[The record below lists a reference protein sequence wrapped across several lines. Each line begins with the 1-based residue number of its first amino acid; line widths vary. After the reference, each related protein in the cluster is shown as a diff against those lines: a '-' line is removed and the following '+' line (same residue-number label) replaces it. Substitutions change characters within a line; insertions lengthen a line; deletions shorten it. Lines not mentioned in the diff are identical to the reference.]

1 MASLS
6 RTLRRALALAVL
18 IAAAVPTLA
27 HATVTESTI
36 TSPAKPTYLLFEPAP
51 TLAAET
57 LTVVATTDGA
67 AKDQVDVICTFGD
80 DYARIAEDLE
90 LVAGGTLDAE
100 VSLAGFPVHLC
111 DLRVVP
117 AGYAAPD
124 LSPFTGPVVAA
135 STYYPDHSSAPVRGA
150 KRTAILDYVVET
162 GHQRGAAAIVTAG
175 GGGVSAA
182 VGVKAGA
189 HEPFGYPT
197 WHDGA
202 GIADLVVDGRVAY
215 TTEDI
220 PRFQYG
226 TEQSMTPAGFEG
238 LQATPALDP
247 STGAMTISESQRIFR
262 CEGDDDGRPTEEE
275 CRSVIDTG
283 IRLDRTISLTREHSI
298 ADVRDRWVSSDG
310 LAHQVRARY
319 TADLPPARRKAEG
332 PQWRFPGD
340 PAFKFY
346 AAGDVIPQGPG
357 TVLVRDADDLRA
369 PGALSFA
376 PAPERF
382 TFDDGGALAETAQL
396 AVPAGGAAPVRRV
409 FALGRDA
416 GEAAAL
422 GRATE
427 DGFAAPRVEI
437 SSVSGAAT
445 ATVRG
450 RATDNVG
457 VVALSVNGRAAA
469 VAADGSFSV
478 PVALLRGANE
488 ISVTA
493 TDGAGLSANA
503 RVVAQGGAI
512 RGCRVPRIKAGAS
525 VKAVRAA
532 IRKAGCKARTRRVS
546 SRTVRKGRVVGLS
559 RKAGTLVP
567 RGTAIRIRV
576 SAGRRR

>member
-36 TSPAKPTYLLFEPAP
+36 TSPAKPAYLLLEPEP
-51 TLAAET
+51 MLAAET

-67 AKDQVDVICTFGD
+67 AKDKVDLICTYGD
-80 DYARIAEDLE
+80 DYARVTEDLE
-90 LVAGGTLDAE
+90 VAAGGMLDAE
-100 VSLAGFPVHLC
+100 VSLNDFPVHLC

-124 LSPFTGPVVAA
+124 LSPFTGPVVAVSRYIA
-135 STYYPDHSSAPVRGA
+135 DDYKAPVRGA
-150 KRTAILDYVVET
+150 DRTAILDYVVET
-162 GHQRGAAAIVTAG
+162 GHQRGAAGIGSAG
-175 GGGVSAA
+175 GGGLSAA
-182 VGVKAGA
+182 IGVKAGA

-197 WHDGA
+197 WRNGA
-202 GIADLVVDGRVAY
+202 AIDDLEVDGRVAY
-215 TTEDI
+215 TAASI
-220 PRFQYG
+220 PLFQYG
-226 TEQSMTPAGFEG
+226 TERSMTPAGFEG

-247 STGAMTISESQRIFR
+247 ATGAMTISESQRIFR

-319 TADLPPARRKAEG
+319 TADVPRAKAEG

-357 TVLVRDADDLRA
+357 TVLVRDAVDLRA

-382 TFDDGGALAETAQL
+382 TFGDGGALAETVQL

-437 SSVSGAAT
+437 TSVSGAAT

-503 RVVAQGGAI
+503 RVVAQGGAA
-512 RGCRVPRIKAGAS
+512 RGCRVPRVKAGS
-525 VKAVRAA
+525 RVKAARAA
-532 IRKAGCKARTRRVS
+532 IRNAGCRARTRRVS
-546 SRTVRKGRVVGLS
+546 SRKVRKGRVVGLS

-576 SAGRRR
+576 SAGRR

>member
-1 MASLS
+1 M
-6 RTLRRALALAVL
+6 
-18 IAAAVPTLA
+18 
-27 HATVTESTI
+27 
-36 TSPAKPTYLLFEPAP
+36 
-51 TLAAET
+51 
-57 LTVVATTDGA
+57 
-67 AKDQVDVICTFGD
+67 
-80 DYARIAEDLE
+80 
-90 LVAGGTLDAE
+90 
-100 VSLAGFPVHLC
+100 
-111 DLRVVP
+111 
-117 AGYAAPD
+117 
-124 LSPFTGPVVAA
+124 
-135 STYYPDHSSAPVRGA
+135 
-150 KRTAILDYVVET
+150 
-162 GHQRGAAAIVTAG
+162 
-175 GGGVSAA
+175 
-182 VGVKAGA
+182 KAGA

-202 GIADLVVDGRVAY
+202 GIVDLVVDGRVAY

-247 STGAMTISESQRIFR
+247 ATGAMTISESQRIFR
-262 CEGDDDGRPTEEE
+262 CEGDDNGRPTEEE
-275 CRSVIDTG
+275 CRSVLDTG
-283 IRLDRTISLTREHSI
+283 IRLERTISLTREHSI

-319 TADLPPARRKAEG
+319 TADMPPAREKAEG

-340 PAFKFY
+340 PAFKLY
-346 AAGDVIPQGPG
+346 AAGDVMPQGPG
-357 TVLVRDADDLRA
+357 TVLVRDAADLRA

-409 FALGRDA
+409 FALGRDV

-427 DGFAAPRVEI
+427 DGFEAPRVEI

-503 RVVAQGGAI
+503 RVVAQARGRPRLPRAEGQGRGEGEGGARRDQEGGLQGAHAARQLAHDPQGP
-512 RGCRVPRIKAGAS
+512 RGRPVAQGGDAGPARHRGPHPRERRQAPLRVKAWGYRELSHAGGGRSVARMLIERATEISTLERSLASVSEGTGAAVVIEAPAGAGKS
-525 VKAVRAA
+525 ALLDVVETRAREAGLAGAPRRPRPGRPPDPARHRPRAA
-532 IRKAGCKARTRRVS
+532 GACRRGPVDPFGTCRARPS
-546 SRTVRKGRVVGLS
+546 
-559 RKAGTLVP
+559 P
-567 RGTAIRIRV
+567 
-576 SAGRRR
+576 AGRRRPVGRPRVARVRSPVWRAADAARC